1 MSCIVQLSQIYLPAF
16 GLLRQVDKRVDR
28 TLDLQQS
35 DGKAIPGP
43 PPSGLKLDPGLASRY
58 QNDVF
63 RHLLSSGVWT

>member
-35 DGKAIPGP
+35 DGY
-43 PPSGLKLDPGLASRY
+43 DPGSAT
-58 QNDVF
+58 F
-63 RHLLSSGVWT
+63 GTKA